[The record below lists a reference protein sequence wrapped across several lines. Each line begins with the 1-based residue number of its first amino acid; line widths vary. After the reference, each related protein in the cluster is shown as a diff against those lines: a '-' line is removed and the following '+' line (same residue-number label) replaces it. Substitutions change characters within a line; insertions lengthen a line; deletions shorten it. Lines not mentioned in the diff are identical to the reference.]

1 MPPRPLG
8 SDCDANQDAAFACQ
22 AELLELFDLLVDV
35 IFCVKSVQG
44 RYVAVNMAFVRRAGR
59 RSKRDV
65 IGRRATDFFSAPL
78 AERYEEQ
85 DRQVLASGKPL
96 RDEIELI
103 RRENGTLGW
112 YVTTKLPVL
121 NPGELG
127 GFSGLVSISRDL
139 ATPSEHDHIA
149 QSLSRMVA
157 YVRTN
162 LTSTIKVAE
171 LAAAAECSPSQLER
185 RIRKTF
191 GVSAT
196 NYVLRARVDHAA
208 HLLTETD
215 LPLAEVAIQAGF
227 YDQADFTHR
236 FARLTNETPAQFRAR
251 QLAALEAAETQAVG
265 DHE

>member
-1 MPPRPLG
+1 MPPRPLR
-8 SDCDANQDAAFACQ
+8 SDCDSSQGAFACQ

-35 IFCVKSVQG
+35 IFCVKSPQS

-65 IGRRATDFFSAPL
+65 IGRRAADFFSTPL
-78 AERYEEQ
+78 ADRYEEQ
-85 DRQVLASGKPL
+85 DRQVLSSGKPL

-112 YVTTKLPVL
+112 YVTTKLPVP
-121 NPGELG
+121 NPGERG
-127 GFSGLVSISRDL
+127 GFMGLVSISRDL
-139 ATPSEHDHIA
+139 ATPSEQEDIA
-149 QSLSRMVA
+149 QSLNRVVT

-162 LTSTIKVAE
+162 LTSTIKVAD
-171 LAAAAECSPSQLER
+171 LAEVAHCSPSQLER
-185 RIRKTF
+185 RVRKTF
-191 GVSAT
+191 GVSAS

-208 HLLTETD
+208 HLLTETN
-215 LPLAEVAIQAGF
+215 LPLAEVAVQAGF

-236 FARLTNETPAQFRAR
+236 FARLTNETPAHFRAR
-251 QLAALEAAETQAVG
+251 QLAALEAAEAEAVG